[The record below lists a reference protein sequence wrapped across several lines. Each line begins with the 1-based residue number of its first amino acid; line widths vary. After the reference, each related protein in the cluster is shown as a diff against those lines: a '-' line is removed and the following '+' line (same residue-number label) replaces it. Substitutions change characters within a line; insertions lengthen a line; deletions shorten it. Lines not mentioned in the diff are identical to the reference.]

1 MQIMMN
7 AAVCLALSSN
17 FVGAQ
22 VVNSDARLLTKQG
35 RGLTA
40 QGVKTIEAGLKES
53 PDDLE
58 NRIRLLG
65 YYFGKQFSSPEARN
79 ARIAHVLWIIRHHP
93 DSSIAGLS
101 ASQINKIFD
110 AIGYSKASMLWLEQV
125 ESNSTNSKIIGNAA
139 NFFLLADREQA
150 ENLLKKAQEL
160 EPDNPQ
166 WPERL
171 GHLYGFGPIT
181 RSGGSNAEAAKKS
194 LRAYERALALTT
206 PNRRY
211 YLLEEIS
218 KMALL
223 CDELKKAEIYAVEL
237 LDASAEAAQNWNYG
251 NAVHHGNLTLGHV
264 ALLRGDLGKAE
275 SFLLKAGKT
284 PGSPQLNSFGPNMLL
299 ARELL
304 KKGRK
309 DAVIEYLELC
319 GKFWNKSKIDQ
330 WIAEINEGKIPRFGA
345 NLKY

>member
-22 VVNSDARLLTKQG
+22 GVDSDARRLLMAG
-35 RGLTA
+35 RRLTA
-40 QGVKTIEAGLKES
+40 QAVETIETGLKES

-65 YYFGKQFSSPEARN
+65 YYDGKQFSSAEART
-79 ARIAHVLWIIRHHP
+79 ARIAHVLWIIRHNP
-93 DSSIAGLS
+93 DSSIAGLP
-101 ASQINKIFD
+101 ASQINKILEAPD
-110 AIGYSKASMLWLEQV
+110 YAKASKLWLERV
-125 ESNSTNSKIIGNAA
+125 ESNGTNSKIIGNAA
-139 NFFLLADREQA
+139 HFFLLHDRKQA

-171 GHLYGFGPIT
+171 GHLYGLG

-194 LRAYERALALTT
+194 LGAYERALALTT

-237 LDASAEAAQNWNYG
+237 LDASAEAVQNWNYG

-264 ALLRGDLGKAE
+264 ALLRGNLDKAE
-275 SFLLKAGKT
+275 NFLLKAGKT

-299 ARELL
+299 AQELL

-309 DAVIEYLELC
+309 GAVIEYLELC
-319 GKFWNKSKIDQ
+319 GKFWNNSKLDQ
-330 WIAEINEGKIPRFGA
+330 WIAEINEGEIPGFGA
-345 NLKY
+345 NLKYY